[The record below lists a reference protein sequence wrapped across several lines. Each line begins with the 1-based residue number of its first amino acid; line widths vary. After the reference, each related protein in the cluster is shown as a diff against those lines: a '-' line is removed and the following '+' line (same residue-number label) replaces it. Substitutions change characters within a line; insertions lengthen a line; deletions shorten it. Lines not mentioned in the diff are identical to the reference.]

1 MEQSVKENIVR
12 KLEGLPESVLLEV
25 LDFVEIVSQR
35 AASGEDPI
43 LAVAGTLSAAPLSA
57 MEIEQALYDEGK

>member
-1 MEQSVKENIVR
+1 VEQSVKENIVR
-12 KLEGLPESVLLEV
+12 KLEGLPEPVLLEV

-43 LAVAGTLSAAPLSA
+43 LAVARTLSTAPLSA
-57 MEIEQALYDEGK
+57 TEIEQALYGEGK

>member
-12 KLEGLPESVLLEV
+12 KLEGLPEPVLLEV

-57 MEIEQALYDEGK
+57 TEIEQALYGEGK